1 MSYQT
6 CQRLLLTLL
15 SVFLLFHV
23 PTVNAD
29 PGPQPKTLYRLRIG
43 DRLLIAIYGEGNTE
57 REVVIDSSG
66 EITYPIVGTFR
77 AAGKT
82 IDELRADM
90 NELISKF
97 YRYAFVTITPLQF
110 GGQTYTILGQVLDPG
125 SKTIFGKE
133 TLLSAICRARG
144 FPVGQ
149 YRANDIDLADLEHAF
164 LLRNGRHL
172 PVNFADLVYEGDLHQ
187 NVTLQGGDY
196 IFIPSALNRQIYVL
210 GEVGLP
216 GGYGSLTA
224 VTLVEAI
231 TQAGGLLPNASSR
244 MIVLRGSLCDPYTFN
259 VDISRILKGCCSD
272 FRLQPGDIVYAPPR
286 RFGYFRALVRQA
298 ITTFVAT
305 FASQAG
311 TVAFE
316 KLFNT
321 ESNFQNVNVIPG
333 SFSAPL
339 AAPVVGP

>member
-1 MSYQT
+1 M
-6 CQRLLLTLL
+6 RFLWI
-15 SVFLLFHV
+15 VLLFSL
-23 PTVNAD
+23 PLTAD
-29 PGPQPKTLYRLRIG
+29 ANVQSKTLYRLKIG
-43 DRLLIAIYGEGNTE
+43 DRLLISIYGEGNTE
-57 REVVIDSSG
+57 REVVIDSAG
-66 EITYPIVGTFR
+66 ELTYPIVGTI
-77 AAGKT
+77 AAARKT

-90 NELISKF
+90 NEKISKF

-133 TLLSAICRARG
+133 TLLSAIARARG

-149 YRANDIDLADLEHAF
+149 YRANDIDLADLDHSF
-164 LLRNGRHL
+164 LLRHGKHL
-172 PVNFADLVYEGDLHQ
+172 DVDFAQLVYEGDLSQ
-187 NVTLQGGDY
+187 NITLQGGDY
-196 IFIPSALNRQIYVL
+196 IFIPSALSRQIYVL
-210 GEVGLP
+210 GEVGMP

-231 TQAGGLLPNASSR
+231 AQAGGLLPNASSR

-259 VDISRILKGCCSD
+259 IDINRIMKGCCSD

-286 RFGYFRALVRQA
+286 RFSYFRNLVRQA
-298 ITTFVAT
+298 VTVFVAT

-321 ESNFQNVNVIPG
+321 TSDFQNVNVIPG
-333 SFSAPL
+333 AFVAPAA